1 MLEKIIAYL
10 AKWSAY
16 IGAGTASGWNNYQP
30 KEPKNIK
37 KSK

>member
-1 MLEKIIAYL
+1 MLEKIVAQL
-10 AKWSAY
+10 AKWSAS

-30 KEPKNIK
+30 KEPKIIK